1 MEWVAFV
8 VSLAVITCA
17 YVVLQF
23 QRIEKDMM
31 KKVDEF
37 LRGYSVEYVDMSQLL
52 KSDLQSK
59 MHAVYQVHQ
68 DDFNKILHQTD
79 RIKDLLHDIRSLT
92 DTREK
97 NENQIIALK
106 VMLERCER
114 KYNDLENPK

>member
-17 YVVLQF
+17 YVILQF

-31 KKVDEF
+31 QKVDEF
-37 LRGYSVEYVDMSQLL
+37 LRGYSVEYDDMSQLL

-59 MHAVYQVHQ
+59 MHAVYQAHQ
-68 DDFNKILHQTD
+68 DDFNKIWLQTN
-79 RIKDLLHDIRSLT
+79 RIKELLHEIRTLS

-114 KYNDLENPK
+114 KNNDLENTK